1 MEEITLGSEN
11 AFTAFPAEVKL
22 GSRLYFLLKKGDE
35 YRLVS
40 SICPHA
46 GYTVEVE
53 DGELVCPLHGWSFD
67 IHTGACLNVPTKEL
81 APYDVIVREGR
92 LIALMPE

>member
-1 MEEITLGSEN
+1 MEEITLGAVD
-11 AFTAFPAEVKL
+11 AFTAFPAEVQL
-22 GSRLYFLLKKGDE
+22 GNRLYFLLKKEEE

-67 IHTGACLNVPTKEL
+67 TQTGACLNVPSKEL
-81 APYDVIVREGR
+81 APYDVVVREGR
-92 LIALMPE
+92 LVALMPA